1 MLTARLLALLIVLLP
16 APFQDAATGAVEGSV
31 TYAADAQR
39 PWRLGRYY
47 VRKGALAEAVVALS
61 GGELKAAP
69 AETPSTIVV
78 DQKNYQFSPET
89 VAIRKG
95 DRIRFTNSDEAV
107 HNVRAVTLDYGFNE
121 SMAPGGE
128 NLQTF
133 KVATGIAHPLK
144 VGCVYHG
151 AMRAWVF
158 VFDHPRF
165 KVTAADGAFRW
176 EGLPPGT
183 YTIDVVHPAGELRGS
198 VSVTIKA
205 GETAKAEL
213 RLSPD
218 NRKSDDSG
226 EK

>member
-1 MLTARLLALLIVLLP
+1 VIALRLLALTAFLLP
-16 APFQDAATGAVEGSV
+16 IPRQEAATGAVEGVV
-31 TYAADAQR
+31 TYTADAQR

-47 VRKGALAEAVVALS
+47 VKKGALAEAVVALS
-61 GGELKAAP
+61 GGDLKAAP
-69 AETPSTIVV
+69 AETPSTISI

-89 VAIRKG
+89 VAIRTG

-133 KVATGIAHPLK
+133 KIATGIAHPLK

-176 EGLPPGT
+176 DGLPPGT

-218 NRKSDDSG
+218 NHKSDDSG

>member
-1 MLTARLLALLIVLLP
+1 MMAVRLLALLVLLP
-16 APFQDAATGAVEGSV
+16 GPRQDASTGAVEGVV

-47 VRKGALAEAVVALS
+47 VKKGALAEAVVALA
-61 GGELKAAP
+61 GGDLKAAP
-69 AETPSTIVV
+69 AATPSTVV
-78 DQKNYQFSPET
+78 IDQKNYQFNPEA
-89 VAIRKG
+89 VAIRTG

-133 KVATGIAHPLK
+133 KVATGIEHPLK
-144 VGCVYHG
+144 IGCVYHG

-158 VFDHPRF
+158 IFDHPRF

-183 YTIDVVHPAGELRGS
+183 YTIDVAHPAGELRGS

-218 NRKSDDSG
+218 HRKSEESG

>member
-1 MLTARLLALLIVLLP
+1 MIPLRLFALIAVLLP
-16 APFQDAATGAVEGSV
+16 GLRQEAATGGVEGV
-31 TYAADAQR
+31 ATYTADAQR

-47 VRKGALAEAVVALS
+47 VRKGALSEAVVALT
-61 GGELKAAP
+61 GGDLKAAP
-69 AETPSTIVV
+69 ATTPATVVV

-89 VAIRKG
+89 VAIRIG

-121 SMAPGGE
+121 SMAPGAE
-128 NLQTF
+128 HLQTF
-133 KVATGIAHPLK
+133 KTATGIAHPLK
-144 VGCVYHG
+144 VGCVYHS

-165 KVTAADGAFRW
+165 KVTETDGAFRW
-176 EGLPPGT
+176 DGLPPGT
-183 YTIDVVHPAGELRGS
+183 YTIDVNHPAGDLRGS
-198 VSVTIKA
+198 ATVVVKA
-205 GETAKAEL
+205 GETTKVEL